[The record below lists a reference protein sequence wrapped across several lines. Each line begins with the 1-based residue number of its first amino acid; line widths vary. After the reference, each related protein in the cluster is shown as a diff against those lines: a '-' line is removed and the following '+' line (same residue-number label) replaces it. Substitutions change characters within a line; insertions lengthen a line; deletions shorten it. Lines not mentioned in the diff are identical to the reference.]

1 MAISLIDNI
10 LRDRA
15 FKNERA
21 VAFIRFG
28 FFSLSL
34 ILDTLAYIGVI
45 QYTAIRPQ
53 LMTIVMDVIVV
64 FTAAIILVLLLN
76 NIYHDFLKFFAI
88 TFDYSLIAMMLIYDP
103 TIPKGGQLIYW
114 VILVASIFSF
124 LLNLLRYSKP
134 GAIYSS
140 ILTIALFLGVTNYY
154 NNGDAENI
162 FPMLFN
168 LLMMLLIGYS
178 ITSSSRKMME
188 EANTKKMMERY
199 LPPQLVNELYKK
211 NANIEP
217 GGESRKVTILFSD
230 IRSFTTI
237 SESMSPNA
245 VVTLLNGYLST
256 MTDIIFHNKGTIDK
270 FIGDA
275 IMTIFGAPIES
286 GDDAQRAVKTAI
298 SMISALKDFNNLHK
312 ELHSPLEVGIGIHT
326 GEVIAGNIGSDKRL
340 DYTVIGDNVN
350 LSSRIESLTKF
361 YKCPILITQ
370 STYEEL
376 KKENSVDT
384 TITREVDTV
393 IVKGKSKSIRIY
405 EVMCFDNEEEREL
418 KTRLKNDFEKGLTLY
433 KQFQFEQAM
442 IQFTAIKN
450 DSLSALY
457 VKRSADYI
465 GNPPEK
471 NWDGSFEAEMK

>member
-1 MAISLIDNI
+1 
-10 LRDRA
+10 
-15 FKNERA
+15 
-21 VAFIRFG
+21 
-28 FFSLSL
+28 
-34 ILDTLAYIGVI
+34 
-45 QYTAIRPQ
+45 
-53 LMTIVMDVIVV
+53 
-64 FTAAIILVLLLN
+64 
-76 NIYHDFLKFFAI
+76 
-88 TFDYSLIAMMLIYDP
+88 
-103 TIPKGGQLIYW
+103 
-114 VILVASIFSF
+114 
-124 LLNLLRYSKP
+124 
-134 GAIYSS
+134 
-140 ILTIALFLGVTNYY
+140 
-154 NNGDAENI
+154 
-162 FPMLFN
+162 
-168 LLMMLLIGYS
+168 
-178 ITSSSRKMME
+178 
-188 EANTKKMMERY
+188 
-199 LPPQLVNELYKK
+199 
-211 NANIEP
+211 
-217 GGESRKVTILFSD
+217 
-230 IRSFTTI
+230 
-237 SESMSPNA
+237 MSPNA

-312 ELHSPLEVGIGIHT
+312 ELRSPLEVGIGIHT

>member
-178 ITSSSRKMME
+178 ITSSSR
-188 EANTKKMMERY
+188 
-199 LPPQLVNELYKK
+199 
-211 NANIEP
+211 
-217 GGESRKVTILFSD
+217 SD
-230 IRSFTTI
+230 IYPLS
-237 SESMSPNA
+237 
-245 VVTLLNGYLST
+245 LLMN
-256 MTDIIFHNKGTIDK
+256 
-270 FIGDA
+270 
-275 IMTIFGAPIES
+275 
-286 GDDAQRAVKTAI
+286 
-298 SMISALKDFNNLHK
+298 
-312 ELHSPLEVGIGIHT
+312 
-326 GEVIAGNIGSDKRL
+326 
-340 DYTVIGDNVN
+340 
-350 LSSRIESLTKF
+350 
-361 YKCPILITQ
+361 
-370 STYEEL
+370 
-376 KKENSVDT
+376 
-384 TITREVDTV
+384 
-393 IVKGKSKSIRIY
+393 SIRKMRILSR
-405 EVMCFDNEEEREL
+405 EENR
-418 KTRLKNDFEKGLTLY
+418 
-433 KQFQFEQAM
+433 
-442 IQFTAIKN
+442 
-450 DSLSALY
+450 
-457 VKRSADYI
+457 VK
-465 GNPPEK
+465 
-471 NWDGSFEAEMK
+471 

>member
-312 ELHSPLEVGIGIHT
+312 ELRSPLEIGIGIHT
-326 GEVIAGNIGSDKRL
+326 GEVIAG
-340 DYTVIGDNVN
+340 
-350 LSSRIESLTKF
+350 IESLTKF

>member
-270 FIGDA
+270 FICDA
-275 IMTIFGAPIES
+275 TRMT
-286 GDDAQRAVKTAI
+286 Q
-298 SMISALKDFNNLHK
+298 
-312 ELHSPLEVGIGIHT
+312 
-326 GEVIAGNIGSDKRL
+326 
-340 DYTVIGDNVN
+340 
-350 LSSRIESLTKF
+350 
-361 YKCPILITQ
+361 
-370 STYEEL
+370 
-376 KKENSVDT
+376 
-384 TITREVDTV
+384 
-393 IVKGKSKSIRIY
+393 
-405 EVMCFDNEEEREL
+405 
-418 KTRLKNDFEKGLTLY
+418 
-433 KQFQFEQAM
+433 
-442 IQFTAIKN
+442 
-450 DSLSALY
+450 
-457 VKRSADYI
+457 
-465 GNPPEK
+465 
-471 NWDGSFEAEMK
+471 